1 MKSDTKVEEE
11 FDYKYLINSLMYFY
25 PHDISYSEL
34 VEFLY
39 DNLLDQK
46 LRVSYLLDSND
57 NERTVSIVSPLRDNT
72 TGYRQ
77 AELKCSSLNR
87 EYIVSLVYENI
98 LNLYVLDMRES
109 KDKYKLSSTL
119 GIDLLDKL
127 VKWKPRKQAV
137 IEQSTFDEVY
147 KMLGRLISEEEE
159 FTIEIDEGGEDRI
172 PGVTVLTEY
181 KENSELRY
189 EGVCCNCDHTS
200 QLDLF
205 RTLKKFSSKP

>member
-1 MKSDTKVEEE
+1 MKSDKKVVEK
-11 FDYKYLINSLMYFY
+11 FDYKFLINSLIHFY
-25 PHDISYSEL
+25 PHKISYSEV

-57 NERTVSIVSPLRDNT
+57 DERTVSIVSPLRDNT
-72 TGYRQ
+72 SGYRQ
-77 AELKCSSLNR
+77 AELKCTSLNR
-87 EYIVSLVYENI
+87 EYIVSLVYETI
-98 LNLYVLDMRES
+98 LNLYVHDTRES
-109 KDKYKLSSTL
+109 RDKYRLSSTL
-119 GIDLLDKL
+119 GNDLLEKL
-127 VKWKPRKQAV
+127 IKWKPRKQAV

-147 KMLGRLISEEEE
+147 KMVGRLISEEEE
-159 FTIEIDEGGEDRI
+159 FIIEIDKGDEDRI
-172 PGVTVLTEY
+172 PGVVVLTEY
-181 KENSELRY
+181 RENSELRY